1 MAKTDAAL
9 LSKRWQRACRALDGG
24 LRVAYLRT
32 ELASRGLDVVAPALD
47 DVCAAAEQAEPDARE
62 MLVAVVDLLAEKEQG
77 GLAQRLREEAAG
89 RSLLALGRLLRRP
102 VTSPSRAPPPP
113 SRAPPPASSADARVP
128 DYGTGR
134 TLTLGERR
142 ALARRPT
149 RKAME
154 KLFADPHPMVIRTLL
169 ANPKV
174 VEDDVVRLAARRPVD
189 PDVLAEV
196 ARSPRWAH
204 RVRVRMA
211 IVLNPDTPVELS
223 IPLLTLLVRP
233 ELELVSGA
241 PSLIP
246 TLRAAALDL
255 LERRPPPRKS
265 SARAR
270 LQ

>member
-1 MAKTDAAL
+1 VAKSDAAL

-24 LRVAYLRT
+24 LRVAYLRS
-32 ELASRGLDVVAPALD
+32 ELASRELDVVAAALD
-47 DVCAAAEQAEPDARE
+47 DVCLAAEQAEPEARE
-62 MLVAVVDLLAEKEQG
+62 MLVAVVDLLAEKEEA
-77 GLAQRLREEAAG
+77 GLAQRLREEATG

-102 VTSPSRAPPPP
+102 VASPSRAPPPL
-113 SRAPPPASSADARVP
+113 SSAEARVP
-128 DYGTGR
+128 DYGAGR

-189 PDVLAEV
+189 ADVLAEV
-196 ARSPRWAH
+196 ARSPKWAH
-204 RVRVRMA
+204 RVKVRMA
-211 IVLNPDTPVELS
+211 IVLNPDTPLELS
-223 IPLLTLLVRP
+223 IPMLALLVRT

-241 PSLIP
+241 SSLTP

-265 SARAR
+265 AAKAR